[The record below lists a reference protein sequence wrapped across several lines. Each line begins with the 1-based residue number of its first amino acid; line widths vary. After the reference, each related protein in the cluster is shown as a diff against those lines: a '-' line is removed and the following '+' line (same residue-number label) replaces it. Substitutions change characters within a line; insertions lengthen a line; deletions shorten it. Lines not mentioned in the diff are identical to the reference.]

1 MTISVSVSGTDRSL
15 KFNWPAAAVSWAET
29 VTPTALAMMR
39 ASAPF
44 RTGYLRQHISA
55 HTETAAGSV
64 QVVLYTTAPYARFII
79 GGTRPHVIEPRN
91 AKALRWIA
99 HSGHGGPVFAMR
111 VQHPGTKAND
121 FPARAIEPL
130 TPMLL
135 SRFTAAVQEAVI
147 SE

>member
-1 MTISVSVSGTDRSL
+1 VTINVSVSGADRTL
-15 KFNWPAAAVSWAET
+15 KFDWPAAAASWAET

-39 ASAPF
+39 ANAPF
-44 RTGYLRQHISA
+44 RTGYLREHISA
-55 HTETAAGSV
+55 RTEASAGQV
-64 QVVLYTTAPYARFII
+64 MVVLYTTVPYTRFII

-99 HSGHGGPVFAMR
+99 HSGHGGPVFAKR
-111 VQHPGTKAND
+111 VQHPGTKPDD

-135 SRFTAAVQEAVI
+135 SRFTAAVQEAII